1 MKIYRIQPMAGP
13 YEGNVF
19 YCERLEDLA
28 TALETAG
35 DACLVSV
42 QYVSRKI
49 YDDMP
54 TTFQAY
60 QMFCKAA
67 RGDKG

>member
-42 QYVSRKI
+42 
-49 YDDMP
+49 
-54 TTFQAY
+54 
-60 QMFCKAA
+60 MFCKAVSEV
-67 RGDKG
+67 RTNGQ